1 MGTIRIKNL
10 STLTDDTAIVRVA
23 WYIQALPSPS
33 IRSAVIC
40 PYTGAH
46 KVKIT
51 KRGNTYTV
59 TDAEEGDDA

>member
-1 MGTIRIKNL
+1 MGTIKIKNL
-10 STLTDDTAIVRVA
+10 SMLTDDAAIGRVM
-23 WYIQALPSPS
+23 WYIQALTPS

-59 TDAEEGDDA
+59 TDAQ